1 MVFVLPALLLSKV
14 HAYIELVGNPHAVHA
29 HCTFA
34 ILQVRQI
41 QVLGQHDMA
50 LEKQESQLSYFSCPM
65 RCRWRVLELYSKLH
79 ACMPS
84 MGISLGSKLDI
95 KLSSQ

>member
-1 MVFVLPALLLSKV
+1 MVFVIPALLLSKV

-34 ILQVRQI
+34 ILHVRHI

-65 RCRWRVLELYSKLH
+65 RVDGVCLNCFQGCTN
-79 ACMPS
+79 AC
-84 MGISLGSKLDI
+84 LLWAY
-95 KLSSQ
+95 QWVAN